1 MLDILED
8 STGNLELE
16 RFKCKLQDIWMR
28 ILDATY
34 TEDDGSREDFME
46 ANALRFAD
54 QPQPEAETDNL
65 MAILEDLL
73 DPKEELESIKG
84 EGNAPTYKGSSL
96 KSNNEKG
103 KIEATKYEVKHT
115 ATKTPGDS
123 KSSVKSNTYGF
134 HSGKI
139 APRKDAR
146 VIRSFSPMVEKM
158 VDELRDLQSR
168 QRAGRNEYRQRL

>member
-1 MLDILED
+1 LI
-8 STGNLELE
+8 
-16 RFKCKLQDIWMR
+16 
-28 ILDATY
+28 
-34 TEDDGSREDFME
+34 
-46 ANALRFAD
+46 
-54 QPQPEAETDNL
+54 
-65 MAILEDLL
+65 
-73 DPKEELESIKG
+73 IKG

-139 APRKDAR
+139 APRKDAK

-168 QRAGRNEYRQRL
+168 QNIGRRRELFRL